1 VKAVESNFLFFLI
14 RRVVNAFITLILLIL
29 IVFVLIHVIL
39 PTPQAM
45 AKVYIGG
52 AHYTTAA
59 LNAVIAR
66 YGLDQPLYVQFM
78 SYVYNAL
85 TGNFGMD
92 SLYRVPEMQ
101 LLDKFIPITLEFVL
115 IATVLQVF
123 LGVLTGGLAAMW
135 RGGVPDWVIKA
146 LYLVAWAAPVFLLAT
161 LMQFVFAYDLKV
173 LPALNLANPT
183 LTPPKAITG
192 YPLIDAALSGDW
204 PYFDSVLKHMVLPVF
219 SIAIAGFGLTTR
231 MMRSS
236 SVEVFDKDYVKLA
249 YMKGM
254 SNRRVLFGTV
264 FRNAMIP
271 IITLT
276 AIQFG
281 FAVAGAVVIEDV
293 FLYKGMGFFLYQ
305 SVTNLD
311 YVAILSTTI
320 IIGISVI
327 VANFV
332 ADLLY
337 AVVDP
342 RVRLE

>member
-1 VKAVESNFLFFLI
+1 
-14 RRVVNAFITLILLIL
+14 
-29 IVFVLIHVIL
+29 
-39 PTPQAM
+39 
-45 AKVYIGG
+45 
-52 AHYTTAA
+52 
-59 LNAVIAR
+59 
-66 YGLDQPLYVQFM
+66 
-78 SYVYNAL
+78 
-85 TGNFGMD
+85 
-92 SLYRVPEMQ
+92 
-101 LLDKFIPITLEFVL
+101 
-115 IATVLQVF
+115 
-123 LGVLTGGLAAMW
+123 
-135 RGGVPDWVIKA
+135 
-146 LYLVAWAAPVFLLAT
+146 
-161 LMQFVFAYDLKV
+161 
-173 LPALNLANPT
+173 
-183 LTPPKAITG
+183 
-192 YPLIDAALSGDW
+192 
-204 PYFDSVLKHMVLPVF
+204 
-219 SIAIAGFGLTTR
+219 